1 MEQLTGGTWPVHRD
15 PPRRPTDPCQR
26 TPFSSLRGSRFP
38 KALVPHHGSHAP
50 SRLPATC
57 LRHSALETLPAK
69 PSIPFHDASSL
80 SSSLPAS
87 VATTAVAAAAAAAA
101 GMDFVSRL
109 WKSHRQAFPSAPR
122 YTEKDV
128 PSLAGKVYI
137 VTGANTGVGKA
148 LAKILYAADARVYVA
163 ARSSDKASAAIAEI
177 KQEYPSSNGEL
188 AFLPLDLADLST
200 IKGSVQQFLDKE
212 TRLDVL
218 FNNAGVMHPA
228 DGSVTA
234 QGYELQLGVNCL
246 GSFLL
251 TKLLTSILIAT
262 AKTQPE
268 GKVRVVWVAS
278 SAAEMPYFSPAG
290 GMPMDNLDYHIPKD
304 RMTKYAVSKAGNY
317 FHGTEYARRYKADG
331 IVSVPLNPGNL
342 SSDLW
347 RSQVS
352 VARMFL
358 NTFVLHE
365 PKYGAYTELF
375 AGISDEV
382 TLEKTGSWVVPWGR
396 FESIRP
402 DIQEA
407 AKTKEEGGTGNAQ
420 AFWEWSEEQVKPFI

>member
-1 MEQLTGGTWPVHRD
+1 M
-15 PPRRPTDPCQR
+15 
-26 TPFSSLRGSRFP
+26 
-38 KALVPHHGSHAP
+38 
-50 SRLPATC
+50 
-57 LRHSALETLPAK
+57 
-69 PSIPFHDASSL
+69 
-80 SSSLPAS
+80 
-87 VATTAVAAAAAAAA
+87 
-101 GMDFVSRL
+101 
-109 WKSHRQAFPSAPR
+109 
-122 YTEKDV
+122 
-128 PSLAGKVYI
+128 
-137 VTGANTGVGKA
+137 
-148 LAKILYAADARVYVA
+148 
-163 ARSSDKASAAIAEI
+163 
-177 KQEYPSSNGEL
+177 
-188 AFLPLDLADLST
+188 
-200 IKGSVQQFLDKE
+200 QQFLDKE

-382 TLEKTGSWVVPWGR
+382 TLEKTGSWG
-396 FESIRP
+396 ESISLWLVTTNVLIEMQSYLGVALRAYDRISRKLP
-402 DIQEA
+402 RQKKRAERA
-407 AKTKEEGGTGNAQ
+407 TLRRFGSGVR
-420 AFWEWSEEQVKPFI
+420 SR

>member
-1 MEQLTGGTWPVHRD
+1 T
-15 PPRRPTDPCQR
+15 
-26 TPFSSLRGSRFP
+26 
-38 KALVPHHGSHAP
+38 LVPRHGSHAP

-69 PSIPFHDASSL
+69 TSIPFPDASSL
-80 SSSLPAS
+80 SPSLPAS
-87 VATTAVAAAAAAAA
+87 AAATTAAAAAAAA
-101 GMDFVSRL
+101 AMDFVSRL
-109 WKSHRQAFPSAPR
+109 WKGHRQAFPSAPK

-128 PSLAGKVYI
+128 PSLAGKVSRIRRSIPDSSRLSRQVYI

-148 LAKILYAADARVYVA
+148 LAKILYAADAKVYVA

-188 AFLPLDLADLST
+188 VFLPLDLADLST

-251 TKLLTSILIAT
+251 TKLLTPVLVAT

-402 DIQEA
+402 DLQDA